1 MFHTKNSQ
9 KQRRFFMLFDMTI
22 PASAF
27 TEKKLKVLASI
38 PLQVRLLK
46 DEQLIH
52 EFTTSPDQMLYDLSD
67 VLEAD
72 VVVEVKLI
80 PGSVVEF
87 YPVVNAL

>member
-1 MFHTKNSQ
+1 
-9 KQRRFFMLFDMTI
+9 MLFDMTI

-46 DEQLIH
+46 DEQLLH

-72 VVVEVKLI
+72 AVVEVKLI
-80 PGSVVEF
+80 PGSVIEF